1 MGLTRDYALLI
12 HSRVRPEKHGETASP
27 PDSSPPDSSVVGWG
41 VGRGDSP
48 EARSIPGVYITPGS
62 LPSFL
67 ISLRS

>member
-12 HSRVRPEKHGETASP
+12 HSRVRPEKHGET
-27 PDSSPPDSSVVGWG
+27 SSPPDSSVVGWG
-41 VGRGDSP
+41 VGRGDNP